1 VVRRNKVPKKI
12 LRHFPLIPRLKK
24 MFRVPNLS
32 ELMRW
37 HHAYTSHDGSVKHA
51 HDSKA
56 WAHID
61 ETWPDFA
68 TNLQDLRLAI
78 ALDMG

>member
-1 VVRRNKVPKKI
+1 
-12 LRHFPLIPRLKK
+12 
-24 MFRVPNLS
+24 VPNLS

-51 HDSKA
+51 PDSKA